1 MSNQRA
7 LSGYQL
13 DDGKPTFKDLLWE
26 SHEVLACLSALVQHS
41 NGSDIDLNM
50 DDSARKGLG
59 RILLHCSQIT
69 IDAIGLAPSAKPKEA
84 EHE

>member
-1 MSNQRA
+1 MNNQRA
-7 LSGYQL
+7 LSGYQP
-13 DDGKPTFKDLLWE
+13 GGNEPTFNDLLWE
-26 SHEVLACLSALVQHS
+26 SHEVLACLSALVQRS

-50 DDSARKGLG
+50 DNSTRKDLG

-69 IDAIGLAPSAKPKEA
+69 INAIGLAPSAKRKEA